1 MRSLYG
7 LKLGVLIFGEY
18 RDAGLLFK
26 FGTSKLIQEIR
37 DKIIWTF
44 GDVRSLK
51 WGWSFE
57 LRFKRICCEITVY
70 RSEGQSLE
78 FR

>member
-1 MRSLYG
+1 MRSMYG
-7 LKLGVLIFGEY
+7 LKLGVLIFGED

-51 WGWSFE
+51 WG
-57 LRFKRICCEITVY
+57 
-70 RSEGQSLE
+70 
-78 FR
+78 